1 MNILKITM
9 QIKIQ
14 ILILVKMKSN
24 HNFQGY
30 NTYSEKNEKMKVLL
44 DLLVQAAVK
53 RRQGDK
59 ELSRIIEG
67 QNDYNPELKL

>member
-1 MNILKITM
+1 
-9 QIKIQ
+9 
-14 ILILVKMKSN
+14 
-24 HNFQGY
+24 
-30 NTYSEKNEKMKVLL
+30 MKVLL

>member
-1 MNILKITM
+1 
-9 QIKIQ
+9 
-14 ILILVKMKSN
+14 MKSN

-30 NTYSEKNEKMKVLL
+30 NPYSEKNEKMKVLL

-53 RRQGDK
+53 RRQGNK